1 MSIQGGP
8 FSIHDSGLALHL
20 DAANPKSYI
29 GSGTTWNDLSNNN
42 ITGTLVGGPTFNSS
56 NGGSIVFD
64 GLDDRMTLTNTNFGI
79 TNRFT
84 IEVVCKPTAIQ
95 QNGMFNFLGSV
106 GDRGIMC
113 HWPWSDGNC
122 YFDIYD
128 TNGTFY
134 RWYKG
139 MSSIVNS
146 INMFHIYVD
155 SSGIQTVKQNCII
168 QTPTAYGQLGAYNVS
183 LGVSNTIGDF
193 YAAGGSRWPGNMYL
207 FKVYNRTLS
216 DAEMLQNYNATRTRF
231 GL

>member
-1 MSIQGGP
+1 MATYYTP
-8 FSIHDSGLALHL
+8 NTVTSGLTFCL

-29 GSGTTWNDLSNNN
+29 GSGTAWNDLSGNGY
-42 ITGTLVGGPTFNSS
+42 TGTLTNGPTFNSS

-64 GLDDRMTLTNTNFGI
+64 GVNDRVALTNTNFGI

-84 IEVVCKPTAIQ
+84 IEVVCKPTATQ
-95 QNGMFNFLGSV
+95 ANGMFNFLGSV

-128 TNGTFY
+128 TSGNFY

-139 MSSIVNS
+139 MSSIVNN

-155 SSGIQTVKQNCII
+155 SSGYQTVKQNCLI
-168 QTPTAYGQLGAYNVS
+168 QTPAAYGVIGSNNVS
-183 LGVSNTIGDF
+183 LGTSNTIGAFDI
-193 YAAGGSRWPGNMYL
+193 GSNLPWPGNMYS

-216 DAEMLQNYNATRTRF
+216 DSEMLQNYNAVKSRF
-231 GL
+231 GI